1 MVRSPG
7 ALAFRSPHPETVHP
21 LLVYADL
28 LAEGHDR
35 AREAAAE
42 LSARFLT
49 PLTESL

>member
-1 MVRSPG
+1 MTLVQAPG
-7 ALAFRSPHPETVHP
+7 PRAFEGPNAEVVHP

-42 LSARFLT
+42 IYETYLAEGFA
-49 PLTESL
+49 